1 MYVCDKRSLDIVA
14 LPSRVSRLGTASAG
28 RHLAPCRGRFN
39 ELLAEFQ
46 MAYDL
51 DLTRDYQPPE
61 DLYVRVNVLQDI
73 GQCVP
78 PLRLASPVPQAA
90 RGRCAAP
97 GRERGEGT
105 RNPPHHHAPLRHR
118 AAPRGGRAVHARAQ
132 VHRPRVWP
140 ALGAQAR

>member
-1 MYVCDKRSLDIVA
+1 
-14 LPSRVSRLGTASAG
+14 
-28 RHLAPCRGRFN
+28 
-39 ELLAEFQ
+39 

-97 GRERGEGT
+97 GREREEKE
-105 RNPPHHHAPLRHR
+105 RAPHRTTTHR
-118 AAPRGGRAVHARAQ
+118 CATAPRRVGAELSTPA
-132 VHRPRVWP
+132 HRFIGPESGQPLELKRGDHT
-140 ALGAQAR
+140 LLRRGDIEHLIRQGLLEHSR